1 LPALFD
7 LDPCTLQRWKGFVLT
22 ETNSR

>member
-7 LDPCTLQRWKGFVLT
+7 LDLCTLQRWKGFLLT
-22 ETNSR
+22 ETNRR

>member
-7 LDPCTLQRWKGFVLT
+7 LDLCTLQRWKGFLLT

>member
-7 LDPCTLQRWKGFVLT
+7 LDLCTLQRWKGFLLT
-22 ETNSR
+22 EPNSR